1 MKEMFA
7 TLIIN
12 NGTYTTERQEGE
24 YDSKT
29 DMYYDKTKDGWRAT
43 DKYSGMALVSGSST
57 KKECQEKVSQ
67 MVSKLKEYRNTEK
80 YLQTVINF
88 EELLEDEAQSKP
100 F

>member
-24 YDSKT
+24 YDAKSA
-29 DMYYDKTKDGWRAT
+29 MYFDKTKDGWRAT
-43 DKYSGMALVSGSST
+43 DKYTGMALVTGSST

-67 MVSKLKEYRNTEK
+67 MMSKLTAYRNEEK
-80 YLQTVINF
+80 YLHAVINF
-88 EELLEDEAQSKP
+88 EELLENEAQSKP

>member
-7 TLIIN
+7 TLISS
-12 NGTYTTERQEGE
+12 NGKYTTERQEGE
-24 YDSKT
+24 YDAKSA
-29 DMYYDKTKDGWRAT
+29 MYFDKTKDGWRAT
-43 DKYSGMALVSGSST
+43 DKYTGMALVTGSST

-67 MVSKLKEYRNTEK
+67 MMSKLTAFRNEEK
-80 YLQTVINF
+80 YLHAVINF